1 MYFYKRCIEYYQ
13 HLIINESL
21 KRITK
26 IEIMLEYQKCST
38 QTQVL
43 ITFTRIAQILYDLTR
58 TRDAKAKREMYDNTR
73 LSAEGDRRTIA
84 H

>member
-26 IEIMLEYQKCST
+26 IEIMLKYQKCST

-58 TRDAKAKREMYDNTR
+58 TRDATKQSAKC
-73 LSAEGDRRTIA
+73 TIPVYQNVYN
-84 H
+84 